1 MVRLS
6 ALVIIVSLLTLI
18 QFVVGSATVASD
30 STIRTRQEASN
41 SEQSGASAV
50 NHNNGSLDHFGF
62 GSDDDQSLNDKSEA
76 SDEKHSQPSD
86 PNGRSSAAPDS
97 SEKASDSKFDRDD
110 ITNRLFELFNED
122 PDSKTEILDEKSLN
136 LANGFEK
143 FNEEVVKIYREE
155 LQNLRLHPNDVY
167 RDKHTKLSALEQNG
181 DEIFY
186 KWFAFSLTTK
196 KIVNSLAFSL
206 SSKFIEHSELNLSP
220 KCMLSML
227 ISLEELKQQKL
238 WVVKML
244 DTTGKPEFHNVLD
257 GSIVSLGGYDQCL
270 AIESPKLLRSKPGKI
285 YGKYC
290 LVKYDI
296 PLPAR
301 PKHIDIRTRLFNYTN
316 TEMEGT
322 AIEDFSSFAHA
333 LYEQKPRLGFCIPSL
348 CHEKDLQLMLDIC
361 ECSVVQFGCLWWLWS
376 GCGIRKT
383 NPQTNSRN

>member
-1 MVRLS
+1 M
-6 ALVIIVSLLTLI
+6 
-18 QFVVGSATVASD
+18 
-30 STIRTRQEASN
+30 N
-41 SEQSGASAV
+41 
-50 NHNNGSLDHFGF
+50 
-62 GSDDDQSLNDKSEA
+62 DDQSPDDKPSE
-76 SDEKHSQPSD
+76 ETHTEPSD
-86 PNGRSSAAPDS
+86 PKGDASAEDA
-97 SEKASDSKFDRDD
+97 SELKFDRED
-110 ITNRLFELFNED
+110 IANRLFDLFNED
-122 PDSKTEILDEKSLN
+122 SESKTELLDEQSLN

-155 LQNLRLHPNDVY
+155 LANLRLHPNDVY
-167 RDKHTKLSALEQNG
+167 RDKNTKLSALEQNS

-196 KIVNSLAFSL
+196 KIVNSLTYSL

-244 DTTGKPEFHNVLD
+244 DTTGKPEFHNILD
-257 GSIVSLGGYDQCL
+257 GSIISLGGYDQCL
-270 AIESPKLLRSKPGKI
+270 AIESPKLLRSKPGTI
-285 YGKYC
+285 HGKYC

-333 LYEQKPRLGFCIPSL
+333 LYEQKPRVGFCIPSL
-348 CHEKDLQLMLDIC
+348 CDEKDLQLMLDIC
-361 ECSVVQFGCLWWLWS
+361 ELSSTEEFS
-376 GCGIRKT
+376 
-383 NPQTNSRN
+383 N